1 MKRESIERDNQKQIE
16 FWNQAFALSEEQK
29 TEIMNLQEDW
39 KELAPSEKLF
49 QAACSLGQRK
59 KVLDFGCGTAWAAI
73 IAAKS
78 GCTDVT
84 AADAAP
90 AAVQAGRL
98 YAMRYDAADWI
109 RFECA
114 GLSWL
119 KSIPSETYD
128 GIICSNVL
136 DVVPPETAEE
146 IIREAARI
154 LRPDGSMIVGLN
166 YYLSPEAAAAREME
180 LAEGN
185 LLYMDGVLRLVSR
198 TDEEWTHIF
207 SHRFT
212 LERLEHFSW
221 PGEAKELRRLFRL
234 RRKAAV

>member
-1 MKRESIERDNQKQIE
+1 MKRESIERDNQKLIE

-98 YAMRYDAADWI
+98 YAMRYDAA
-109 RFECA
+109 
-114 GLSWL
+114 
-119 KSIPSETYD
+119 
-128 GIICSNVL
+128 
-136 DVVPPETAEE
+136 
-146 IIREAARI
+146 
-154 LRPDGSMIVGLN
+154 
-166 YYLSPEAAAAREME
+166 
-180 LAEGN
+180 
-185 LLYMDGVLRLVSR
+185 
-198 TDEEWTHIF
+198 
-207 SHRFT
+207 
-212 LERLEHFSW
+212 
-221 PGEAKELRRLFRL
+221 
-234 RRKAAV
+234 